1 MNQNLRRKL
10 INLQLPNLT
19 PDQRFVH
26 FGMTSP
32 IQTIKLDQFLKWVGV
47 ASTGGEAKLMIQDG
61 DVTVNG
67 IIETRRGRK
76 LVAGDLVTVQGET
89 YKVGTPL

>member
-1 MNQNLRRKL
+1 
-10 INLQLPNLT
+10 
-19 PDQRFVH
+19 
-26 FGMTSP
+26 MTSP

-76 LVAGDLVTVQGET
+76 LVEGDLVSVQGET
-89 YKVGTPL
+89 YKVGTQL

>member
-19 PDQRFVH
+19 PDQRFVY

-32 IQTIKLDQFLKWVGV
+32 IQTIKLDQFLKWVGI

-76 LVAGDLVTVQGET
+76 LVAGDLVSVQGET
-89 YKVGTPL
+89 YQVGTQL